1 MTSPKLIA
9 AAALLFAAGCQQE
22 TGPAPEYAAGEA
34 GTVGHAM
41 CLLGFTAVPLREVS
55 PGHHLVD
62 ATINGR
68 TAAFVLDTGANVTAI
83 DENRA
88 GQFGISGQSGGLS
101 GVVSGAGGSASQVP
115 IDSFEIASIPIRQDR
130 IVTAGLGELLSALG
144 QVAGEEI
151 AGIVGQD
158 VLTEHRAIIDVARPM
173 LYLIEE
179 DREPAPVPAEQCS
192 TGGASTEEGPPQD
205 NA

>member
-1 MTSPKLIA
+1 MAFLRLIA
-9 AAALLFAAGCQQE
+9 AAALLFAAACQQDA
-22 TGPAPEYAAGEA
+22 GPTPEYPAGEA

-55 PGHHLVD
+55 TGHHLVD

-68 TAAFVLDTGANVTAI
+68 AAAFVLDTGANVTAI
-83 DENRA
+83 GLDRA
-88 GQFGISGQSGGLS
+88 EQFGVSGGSGRLS
-101 GVVSGAGGSASQVP
+101 GVVSGVGGSASQVP
-115 IDSFEIASIPIRQDR
+115 VDSFQIGAIPIRQDQ
-130 IVTAGLGELLSALG
+130 IVTAGLGELLTALG
-144 QVAGEEI
+144 QIAGEEI

-179 DREPAPVPAEQCS
+179 DREPAPVPPEQC
-192 TGGASTEEGPPQD
+192 GAEGPEEEDVQE

>member
-1 MTSPKLIA
+1 MAPPRSVA
-9 AAALLFAAGCQQE
+9 AAALLFAAACQQDA
-22 TGPAPEYAAGEA
+22 GPAAEYPAGKA

-55 PGHHLVD
+55 TGHHLVD

-68 TAAFVLDTGANVTAI
+68 AAAFVLDTGANVTAVGL
-83 DENRA
+83 DRA
-88 GQFGISGQSGGLS
+88 EQFGVSGQSGGLS
-101 GVVSGAGGSASQVP
+101 GVVSGVGGSAGQVS
-115 IDSFEIASIPIRQDR
+115 IESFEIGPITIRQDR
-130 IVTAGLGELLSALG
+130 IVTAGLGELLTALG
-144 QVAGEEI
+144 QIAGEEI
-151 AGIVGQD
+151 AGIIGQD

-179 DREPAPVPAEQCS
+179 DREPAPVPAEQC
-192 TGGASTEEGPPQD
+192 GAPGSEEEPAQE